1 MFSKYEL
8 DTLKKALVLLIL
20 EHEEDS
26 EKKKKYRKII
36 EKIDDLQLERKV
48 FLRLDKR
55 GDTNGI

>member
-1 MFSKYEL
+1 MFSKYDL
-8 DTLKKALVLLIL
+8 DVLKKALVLLIL

-48 FLRLDKR
+48 FLRLDKK
-55 GDTNGI
+55 GEK